1 MAQSAVF
8 GNRVIK
14 LPGVY
19 ARVVSGVETEIPLS
33 TYSNVLLIDAGA
45 GKGFNSV
52 KGIVGNGRECIYSLT
67 QDQANF
73 YIKGGPIVPVL

>member
-8 GNRVIK
+8 GNRIIK

-33 TYSNVLLIDAGA
+33 TYSNVLLIDAEPE
-45 GKGFNSV
+45 K
-52 KGIVGNGRECIYSLT
+52 
-67 QDQANF
+67 
-73 YIKGGPIVPVL
+73 VLIQQKV